1 MPQQPSLRIA
11 LAMLPNDSLC
21 LPFNCVIIDQR
32 FFTMMPIL
40 SLDAIRQ
47 LQQKGLLP
55 EALQACELAINTA
68 PERLDLQA
76 LFGTLLVQNKQGERA
91 RELLLQLEAEHVLP
105 LLDAAVL
112 TDIAGI
118 YILLDEPAKAMP
130 YLEAALALQ
139 ADYWLAVIRRGLVLL
154 QCGYAP
160 AALDDLTQ
168 GLAHSPVERH
178 VPLLVNLAR
187 CYLALGDA
195 EQALSY
201 VEQAQELGAEGLE
214 QWLLAAVDSY
224 IALDRWEEAEQAIQQ
239 GLAAGVAQSKA
250 LMLWSLV
257 LAAQDKHEEAEHQI
271 RKALRD
277 DADNVE
283 LLTHLADLANVR
295 GHYGEVLQCLHKA
308 TQLEPDN
315 AGLWAQLAQMGKQ
328 HFDEQAARKAA
339 ETALT
344 LTEEKIGYERALAL
358 VAMAQVMADA
368 GDEAAAEQYYQ
379 DALTQLPEFIP
390 AKLGLGHLWLQWG
403 RVTEATALFESVAEH
418 HPIAGYGALISA
430 RRFPDDD
437 EVLAG
442 IERMAYI
449 PSLQGAV
456 KSGLLFD
463 LAAVYE
469 HRKDYERAF
478 QFAREANEASRLHLT
493 YQANDHRD
501 YCLRLQRYFSREFY
515 QQRAGQGHDSVLPV
529 FICGMPRSGTT
540 LVEQILGGHPEV
552 FVAGEIGM
560 LSDVMQSLKA
570 WERHVGSGQVYPE
583 CIVDLSEE
591 LVYKFAEQALTELRA
606 YDKDA
611 KYIVDK
617 LPHNFENIGLLRLL
631 FPNAPV
637 IHVLREPRDVA
648 ISNYFVNY
656 QAKFG
661 GMGFAYDLGDIG
673 SQLVD
678 YQYLMAHWDATLSKP
693 VLTLRYEDVVD
704 DTEAAARKML
714 AYLNLDWTP
723 AVLNHQNLERAVKTA
738 SVWQVRQPIYKTSKE
753 KWRRYADFLA
763 PLEQALAE
771 PLAVPEPF
779 AEQTLPAGWFFK
791 GMAYLSENQG
801 QLAEPVFKALLLQHP
816 EHAAGMHMLGVSL
829 MQQSRYQE
837 ALPHLEAALKRH
849 KGHVGWYH
857 NTMVAYQYVG
867 RYQEAE
873 AMRIQ
878 KERRLTFDEHL

>member
-1 MPQQPSLRIA
+1 
-11 LAMLPNDSLC
+11 
-21 LPFNCVIIDQR
+21 
-32 FFTMMPIL
+32 MMPIL
-40 SLDAIRQ
+40 TLEAIRQ
-47 LQQKGLLP
+47 LQQQGLLT
-55 EALQACELAINTA
+55 EAMQACDLALNATA
-68 PERLDLQA
+68 ERFDLLA
-76 LFGTLLVQNKQGERA
+76 LFGILLVQNKHCERA
-91 RELLLQLEAEHVLP
+91 RQLLLQLEAERVLTF
-105 LLDAAVL
+105 LDAPVL

-130 YLEAALALQ
+130 YLEKAIALEP
-139 ADYWLAVIRRGLVLL
+139 DYMLAVIRRGLVLL
-154 QCGYAP
+154 QCGYA
-160 AALDDLTQ
+160 AAAIDDLTK
-168 GLAHSPVERH
+168 GLTNSPVERH
-178 VPLLVNLAR
+178 IPLLVNLAR
-187 CYLALGDA
+187 CYLTEAEP

-201 VEQAQELGAEGLE
+201 VEQAQKLGAEGLE
-214 QWLLAAVDSY
+214 HWLLAAVDSY
-224 IALDRWEEAEQAIQQ
+224 IALDRWAEAEQAIQQ
-239 GLAAGVAQSKA
+239 GLAAGVVQSKA

-308 TQLEPDN
+308 TLLEPDN
-315 AGLWAQLAQMGKQ
+315 AVLWAQLAQMGKQ

-339 ETALT
+339 EKAVALT
-344 LTEEKIGYERALAL
+344 EDKIGHERALAL
-358 VAMAQVMADA
+358 VAMAQVTADE
-368 GDEAAAEQYYQ
+368 GDETAAEQHYQ
-379 DALTQLPEFIP
+379 AALTQMPEFIP

-403 RVTEATALFESVAEH
+403 RVDEATALFESVAEH
-418 HPIAGYGALISA
+418 HPVAGYGALIGA

-437 EVLAG
+437 EVLAS

-469 HRKDYERAF
+469 HRKDYARAF
-478 QFAREANEASRLHLT
+478 QFAQQANEASRVHLT
-493 YQANDHRD
+493 YQADEHRA
-501 YCLRLQRYFSREFY
+501 YCLRLQRYFSRDFY
-515 QQRAGQGHDSVLPV
+515 QQRAGQGHESVLPV

-560 LSDVMQSLKA
+560 LSGVMQRLKA
-570 WERHVGSGQVYPE
+570 WERHVGSGLAYPE

-591 LVYKFAEQALTELRA
+591 LVYKFAEQALNELRT
-606 YDKDA
+606 YDNNA

-656 QAKFG
+656 QAKFS

-678 YQYLMAHWDATLSKP
+678 YQQLMAHWDTALSKP

-714 AYLNLDWTP
+714 AYLDLDWMP
-723 AVLNHQNLERAVKTA
+723 EVLNHQNLERAVKTA
-738 SVWQVRQPIYKTSKE
+738 SVWQVRQAIYKTSKE
-753 KWRRYADFLA
+753 KWRRYETFLA
-763 PLEQALAE
+763 PLEQALSE
-771 PLAVPEPF
+771 TLTVPEPF
-779 AEQTLPAGWFFK
+779 SEQTLPAGWFFK
-791 GMAYLSENQG
+791 GMAYLSQNQG
-801 QLAEPVFKALLLQHP
+801 QQAEQVFSALLLQHP
-816 EHAAGMHMLGVSL
+816 NHAAGMHMLGVSL
-829 MQQSRYQE
+829 MQQNRYQE

-849 KGHVGWYH
+849 PGHVGWYH
-857 NTMVAYQYVG
+857 NTMLTYQHLG
-867 RYQEAE
+867 RHQEAA
-873 AMRIQ
+873 AMRLQ
-878 KERRLTFDEHL
+878 KERPLTFAEHL

>member
-1 MPQQPSLRIA
+1 
-11 LAMLPNDSLC
+11 
-21 LPFNCVIIDQR
+21 
-32 FFTMMPIL
+32 MMPIL
-40 SLDAIRQ
+40 SLEAIRY
-47 LQQKGLLP
+47 LQQQGQFV
-55 EALQACELAINTA
+55 EALQVCELAIIAA
-68 PERLDLQA
+68 PERMDLLA
-76 LFGTLLVQNKQGERA
+76 LFGTLLVQNKQVERA
-91 RELLLQLEAEHVLP
+91 RVLLLQLEAEPVLS
-105 LLDAAVL
+105 LLDASML
-112 TDIAGI
+112 TDVAGI

-130 YLEAALALQ
+130 HLESALALQ
-139 ADYWLAVIRRGLVLL
+139 ADYVLAIIRRGLVLL
-154 QCGYAP
+154 QSGYAQ
-160 AALDDLTQ
+160 AALEDLTL
-168 GLAHSPVERH
+168 GLSLSPSELKL
-178 VPLLVNLAR
+178 PLLINVAR
-187 CYLALGDA
+187 CYLAQDAA
-195 EQALSY
+195 EQALPY
-201 VEQAQELGAEGLE
+201 VEQAQKLGAQGLE
-214 QWLLAAVDSY
+214 QWLLAAVDTY
-224 IALDRWEEAEQAIQQ
+224 IALDRWDDAEQAIQQ
-239 GLAAGVAQSKA
+239 GLAAGAEQSKA

-315 AGLWAQLAQMGKQ
+315 ASLWAQLAQMGKQ

-339 ETALT
+339 ETALA
-344 LTEEKIGYERALAL
+344 LTEQKVGYERALAL
-358 VAMAQVMADA
+358 VAMAQVIADE
-368 GDEAAAEQYYQ
+368 GDEIGAEQYYQ
-379 DALTQLPEFIP
+379 DALQQLPEFIP

-403 RVTEATALFESVAEH
+403 RVAEATALFESVAVH
-418 HPIAGYGALISA
+418 HPVAGYGAMIGA

-437 EVLAG
+437 EVLAS

-469 HRKDYERAF
+469 HRKDYARAF
-478 QFAREANEASRLHLT
+478 QFAQQANEASRLHLT
-493 YQANDHRD
+493 YQASEHRD
-501 YCLRLQRYFSREFY
+501 YCLRLQRYFSQEFY
-515 QQRAGQGHDSVLPV
+515 QQRAGQGHESVVPV

-540 LVEQILGGHPEV
+540 LVEQILGGHSEV

-560 LSDVMQSLKA
+560 LSGVMQRLKA
-570 WERHVGSGQVYPE
+570 WERHVGSGLEYPE

-606 YDKDA
+606 YDQDA

-631 FPNAPV
+631 FPNAAV

-648 ISNYFVNY
+648 VSNYFVNY

-673 SQLVD
+673 AQLVD
-678 YQYLMAHWDATLSKP
+678 YQQLMAHWDATLVKP

-723 AVLNHQNLERAVKTA
+723 EVLNHQNLERAVKTA

-753 KWRRYADFLA
+753 KWRRYADFLT

-771 PLAVPEPF
+771 PSAAPEPYTVQ
-779 AEQTLPAGWFFK
+779 ALPAGWFFK
-791 GMAYLSENQG
+791 GMVYLSENQG
-801 QLAEPVFKALLLQHP
+801 QLAEAVFKALLLQYP

-829 MQQSRYQE
+829 MQQSRFQE
-837 ALPHLEAALKRH
+837 ALPHLEAALKQH
-849 KGHVGWYH
+849 PGHVGWYH
-857 NTMVAYQYVG
+857 NTMLVYQYLG
-867 RYQEAE
+867 RHEEAD

-878 KERRLTFDEHL
+878 KERRLTFDESL